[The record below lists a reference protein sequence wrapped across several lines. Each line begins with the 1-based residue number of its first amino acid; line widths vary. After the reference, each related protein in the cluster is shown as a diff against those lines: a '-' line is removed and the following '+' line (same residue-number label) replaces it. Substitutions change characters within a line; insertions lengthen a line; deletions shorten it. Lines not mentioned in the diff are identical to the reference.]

1 MYCAPLGAAYARR
14 SDELARL
21 APKLSALTHYDRRCG
36 TAVLAVTL
44 AAAAAVRGTG
54 RQAAVSEALGAVA
67 DLEGGEE
74 TEFLVEAVGEVRAID
89 GPDQGF
95 CLYAAGAGLQALA
108 RDGTFEEELRRIVG
122 LGGDTDTN
130 AAVAGALVGAAAG
143 RPGLPEDWLA
153 RLSDRAVIEE
163 EANRL
168 ASVTERLTGT
178 GDR

>member
-14 SDELARL
+14 SGELPRL
-21 APKLSALTHYDRRCG
+21 APKLSALTHYDHRCR

-44 AAAAAVRGTG
+44 AAAAAVRGAG
-54 RQAAVSEALGAVA
+54 RAEAVAEALGAVA
-67 DLEGGEE
+67 ALEGGEE
-74 TEFLVEAVGEVRAID
+74 IEFLVEAVGEVRAID

-108 RDGTFEEELRRIVG
+108 RGGTFEEELRRVVG

-143 RPGLPEDWLA
+143 RGGLPEGWLA
-153 RLSDRAVIEE
+153 RLPDRAVIEE
-163 EANRL
+163 EAGQLATVTKRL
-168 ASVTERLTGT
+168 SDDG
-178 GDR
+178 